1 MVNVGVVGR
10 DQEAAR
16 LVELLTRA
24 SSGRRCLALVEGEA
38 GIGKTTL
45 LQSVLDRAREAGFHV
60 LAGRAHELERMRPFA
75 PIADALAAE
84 ETMLDDASAA
94 LVDLIGGK
102 EVPAG
107 NGGPESQFHAIDT
120 LVDHVEALAQHAPVA
135 FAIEDVHWS
144 DPGTV
149 LALHALARRGPDRLV
164 VFATLRPSPH
174 SEELRRLIDTAP
186 ELGAHH
192 LRLDP
197 LNSSEVNQLAE
208 QILKR
213 RPGDRLSEYLHR
225 TGGNPLFVTELLRTL
240 LDKQGLEFGAD
251 QAEIAPEAANAV
263 SSTLRLTIV
272 RHLSTLPEPTL
283 RLLRIAS
290 VLGSSFVAGE
300 LAAFSGEMAVTLFDG
315 LEPALRDGVL
325 AEEADRL
332 RFRHP
337 LVRDALYDEIPLPV
351 RKEMHRDAARHL
363 AAAKVSAPR
372 VAAHFSLA
380 ADPGDEEA
388 VDCIYRAGLDVMET
402 GPSVAVEL
410 FDRALTLCDARS
422 PRRNEILST
431 MLTPLKWLG
440 RSAEGEHIARQLL
453 DVSVEPSTRG
463 ALLQELASLLIMDG
477 RADDAEVELKR
488 ALTVEGVSDE
498 DRASILGAL
507 AFNFDHAHLV
517 DEALALARETGD
529 LSALSLAMLA
539 RSRWLVRAFDVH
551 AAAEAGAEAVELAK
565 RLVASSDRV
574 ENPLWLLGTA
584 LLWYAG
590 LVLPALDR
598 DEEALHISREVL
610 LIAERHGAVAA
621 LPLSRNSIAEELF
634 LLGAWDDALAEI
646 DAASHA
652 ARELGGILRP
662 PPGMLPL
669 ISILRGEM
677 SGATSALETELAL
690 GPPVPNRGPSEDAP
704 LGYIPL
710 CQALLS
716 EGRGDVETSRAA
728 FSSIRAFPNP
738 TLLPFPEVVRVLI
751 ALGAEEVIDDEV
763 MARLAEQAVRAHT
776 SLTAGAETQV
786 RGLVKEDPDLL
797 LEAARIFDGT
807 HRPLMRANASL
818 DAATALARAGRVAEA
833 EPRFEAA
840 LAFYEEVG
848 ARQPIARCL
857 AVMRQAGI
865 RRGARGR
872 RPRATV
878 GWDSL
883 TRSERDI
890 VRLTAEGLR
899 NREIGD
905 RLFISPRTVQ
915 SHLTSIFRKL
925 GMASRAELAAS
936 AARRT
941 LG

>member
-197 LNSSEVNQLAE
+197 LNSSEVNQLTE

-337 LVRDALYDEIPLPV
+337 LVRDALRRNPPS
-351 RKEMHRDAARHL
+351 RTQRDASGRC
-363 AAAKVSAPR
+363 S
-372 VAAHFSLA
+372 
-380 ADPGDEEA
+380 
-388 VDCIYRAGLDVMET
+388 
-402 GPSVAVEL
+402 
-410 FDRALTLCDARS
+410 S
-422 PRRNEILST
+422 PRRSEGIGAAGRGSLF
-431 MLTPLKWLG
+431 PRG
-440 RSAEGEHIARQLL
+440 RSRR
-453 DVSVEPSTRG
+453 RG
-463 ALLQELASLLIMDG
+463 SRGLYLPRGTGRDG
-477 RADDAEVELKR
+477 NR
-488 ALTVEGVSDE
+488 TV
-498 DRASILGAL
+498 
-507 AFNFDHAHLV
+507 
-517 DEALALARETGD
+517 
-529 LSALSLAMLA
+529 
-539 RSRWLVRAFDVH
+539 
-551 AAAEAGAEAVELAK
+551 
-565 RLVASSDRV
+565 
-574 ENPLWLLGTA
+574 
-584 LLWYAG
+584 
-590 LVLPALDR
+590 
-598 DEEALHISREVL
+598 
-610 LIAERHGAVAA
+610 
-621 LPLSRNSIAEELF
+621 
-634 LLGAWDDALAEI
+634 
-646 DAASHA
+646 
-652 ARELGGILRP
+652 
-662 PPGMLPL
+662 
-669 ISILRGEM
+669 
-677 SGATSALETELAL
+677 
-690 GPPVPNRGPSEDAP
+690 
-704 LGYIPL
+704 
-710 CQALLS
+710 
-716 EGRGDVETSRAA
+716 GRGR
-728 FSSIRAFPNP
+728 
-738 TLLPFPEVVRVLI
+738 VVRPGAH
-751 ALGAEEVIDDEV
+751 AL
-763 MARLAEQAVRAHT
+763 
-776 SLTAGAETQV
+776 
-786 RGLVKEDPDLL
+786 
-797 LEAARIFDGT
+797 
-807 HRPLMRANASL
+807 
-818 DAATALARAGRVAEA
+818 
-833 EPRFEAA
+833 
-840 LAFYEEVG
+840 
-848 ARQPIARCL
+848 
-857 AVMRQAGI
+857 
-865 RRGARGR
+865 
-872 RPRATV
+872 
-878 GWDSL
+878 
-883 TRSERDI
+883 
-890 VRLTAEGLR
+890 
-899 NREIGD
+899 
-905 RLFISPRTVQ
+905 
-915 SHLTSIFRKL
+915 
-925 GMASRAELAAS
+925 
-936 AARRT
+936 RRT
-941 LG
+941 LATPQRDPIDHADPVEVARPQRGG